1 MMKEIWKDIKDYE
14 GLYQVSNLG
23 IIKRLEH
30 KIPTKLKNQEYITLK
45 EKIIKPLTNPN
56 KYLKV
61 CLKKEQ
67 RLIHRIVAEAFIP
80 NPEKKRTVNH
90 IDGNKDNNSVSN
102 LEWNTHKENILHCIY
117 TLGERKVPVNQ
128 FTKDGI
134 LVKTW
139 SSIIEASLGTGI
151 KAQHIWRNAKN
162 IRPSTGGFVFKYAE
176 GEA

>member
-1 MMKEIWKDIKDYE
+1 MWKPVVGFE
-14 GLYQVSNLG
+14 GLYDVSDDGEVYSYTTDRILKHA
-23 IIKRLEH
+23 IKRTGYH
-30 KIPTKLKNQEYITLK
+30 QVTLVRDGK
-45 EKIIKPLTNPN
+45 MF
-56 KYLKV
+56 YSSV
-61 CLKKEQ
+61 H
-67 RLIHRIVAEAFIP
+67 RLVAEAFIP